1 MPKSANFEY
10 FFCYKIQ
17 SAYDRGCD
25 FFLKLCWKRIV
36 WKGSCP
42 SLESWIQQQR
52 LLENEAVGRWREIYS
67 DGREYKTKN
76 KRSARLD
83 QILIS
88 YRKQH
93 KDGNISDNGY
103 FDQCVLAIQKA

>member
-1 MPKSANFEY
+1 M
-10 FFCYKIQ
+10 
-17 SAYDRGCD
+17 
-25 FFLKLCWKRIV
+25 
-36 WKGSCP
+36 
-42 SLESWIQQQR
+42 
-52 LLENEAVGRWREIYS
+52 YS

-103 FDQCVLAIQKA
+103 FDQCVLAIQKAWSPYDI